1 MHFDVRTA
9 ALDDLIERHVRLAVS
24 LLGAHQLHARLSP
37 WDGTR
42 CDLLIASSEDA
53 YGAQA
58 LDLACRRG
66 TAVDCLG
73 AGGASRGAS
82 GDRS

>member
-42 CDLLIASSEDA
+42 CDLLIAS
-53 YGAQA
+53 
-58 LDLACRRG
+58 
-66 TAVDCLG
+66 
-73 AGGASRGAS
+73 
-82 GDRS
+82 